1 MDIAVSQE
9 QGKVPVTRFILSGPF
24 NSDELL
30 VEKAK
35 AAYAEGA
42 RNMLI
47 DLTAVEYMSSA
58 GLRALHMIYMLLRDT
73 SETGG
78 KVNEGLRTGT
88 YHAAHIKL
96 LKPSRLVKE
105 VLKTTG
111 YDMFIDSYDDL
122 KAALNAFS

>member
-1 MDIAVSQE
+1 MEIAVAQE
-9 QGKVPVTRFILSGPF
+9 QGKVPVTRFIISGPF

-42 RNMLI
+42 RNVLI
-47 DLTAVEYMSSA
+47 DLSAVEYMSSA
-58 GLRALHMIYMLLRDT
+58 GLRALHAIYMLLRDT
-73 SETGG
+73 TETGET
-78 KVNEGLRTGT
+78 VSQGLRSGS

-111 YDMFIDSYDDL
+111 YDMFIDSYNDL